1 MKSRWIRIE
10 LIGIAVFFLLLPA
23 CDIGGGSGSSRSDSS
38 LEENVRSS
46 TLRVGSA
53 SSSDLSG
60 QDILQGSQLDVGDR
74 IFFRSSDIEFWQ
86 IESVA
91 EIESIVSA
99 KHHAGE
105 IDYAQ
110 NHSLEYALGDSVE
123 SVVFMPDRDVTVG
136 IDRTDLNPDWADNVA
151 AFVAA
156 GKTGINAIRL
166 DIGSGAVSFEVE
178 GELREVYTADR
189 SATNGINGNSMFFV
203 DEAFLAR
210 PILITRLMEDQMISQ
225 GARADSLGLGLSA
238 EECTL
243 VEAIHHSSN
252 LVDNETPID
261 LNGALLVPM
270 DPVDLSGFD
279 PAAETLD
286 IVISWNLADA
296 VRIREGAYV
305 MDDRVSKTCFDFS
318 VSAKR
323 TAK

>member
-1 MKSRWIRIE
+1 MKHRSFVIS
-10 LIGIAVFFLLLPA
+10 LVGIAVFLFMLSA
-23 CDIGGGSGSSRSDSS
+23 CDIGGGSGSSKTDRS
-38 LEENVRSS
+38 LEDNVRSS
-46 TLRVGSA
+46 TLRVGGV
-53 SSSDLSG
+53 SSSEPSG
-60 QDILQGSQLDVGDR
+60 SGMVRGSLLAEGDR
-74 IFFRSSDIEFWQ
+74 IFLRSSDIEFWQ

-99 KHHAGE
+99 KHSAGE

-136 IDRTDLNPDWADNVA
+136 IDRSDLNPEWADSVA

-166 DIGSGAVSFEVE
+166 DIGSGAVSFEIG
-178 GELREVYTADR
+178 GELRDVYTADR

-203 DEAFLAR
+203 DTAFLGR
-210 PILITRLMEDQMISQ
+210 PILITRLMEEQMIWQ
-225 GARADSLGLGLSA
+225 GASADSLGLGLSE

-252 LVDNETPID
+252 LVDTETPID
-261 LNGALLVPM
+261 LNGALIVPM

-296 VRIREGAYV
+296 VQVRDGVYV
-305 MDDRVSKTCFDFS
+305 MDDRVGKTCFDFA
-318 VSAKR
+318 VSATR
-323 TAK
+323 TAR